1 MNGFAGADL
10 GGTVAT
16 WVSALATI
24 AVWSY
29 LVGAR
34 RIFVLMQHLLAGL
47 ATGYLVLIAIREVL
61 LPRLAVHLVE
71 QADER
76 VVLVPALLLV
86 AVLVAASWLPR
97 PVVAP
102 VAAIVVGGIAAF
114 ALGGA
119 VVGTILPQIAAALP
133 TTRAAAS
140 PDLVGEVIS
149 LAITSLVLLAFLHG
163 APRGRLTTRGAS
175 IGRWLLVGGIGGW
188 LGFLLV
194 SRLSLLVDR
203 VAFLLGDWLTVL
215 R

>member
-16 WVSALATI
+16 WVAAMATI

-29 LVGAR
+29 LVGWR
-34 RIFVLMQHLLAGL
+34 RLFVLMQHLLAGL
-47 ATGYLVLIAIREVL
+47 ATGYLVLLAIR
-61 LPRLAVHLVE
+61 
-71 QADER
+71 D
-76 VVLVPALLLV
+76 VLVPRLVVPLIEDPRDRPLLV
-86 AVLVAASWLPR
+86 VALVLVGMLVAASWLPR
-97 PVVAP
+97 RAMAP
-102 VAAIVVGGIAAF
+102 VAAILVGGIAAF

-119 VVGTILPQIAAALP
+119 VVGTVLPQIAAALP
-133 TTRAAAS
+133 TTGAAS
-140 PDLVGEVIS
+140 PDLAGQVIS

-163 APRGRLTTRGAS
+163 APRGRLTTRAAVL
-175 IGRWLLVGGIGGW
+175 GRWLLVGGIGGW
-188 LGFLLV
+188 LGFLVV

>member
-1 MNGFAGADL
+1 VNGFAGSDL
-10 GGTVAT
+10 GGTIAT
-16 WVSALATI
+16 WVAAIATI

-47 ATGYLVLIAIREVL
+47 ATGYLVLLAIRDVL
-61 LPRLAVHLVE
+61 VPRLAVPLI
-71 QADER
+71 ER
-76 VVLVPALLLV
+76 PGDRALLVPAL
-86 AVLVAASWLPR
+86 VLVGTLIGASWLPR
-97 PVVAP
+97 RATGP
-102 VAAIVVGGIAAF
+102 VAAILVGGIAAF

-119 VVGTILPQIAAALP
+119 VVGTVLPQVAAALP
-133 TTRAAAS
+133 TTRAAS
-140 PDLVGEVIS
+140 PGLVAEVIS

-163 APRGRLTTRGAS
+163 APRGRLTTRGALL
-175 IGRWLLVGGIGGW
+175 GRWLLVGGIGGW

>member
-16 WVSALATI
+16 WVAALATI

-29 LVGAR
+29 LVGSR

-47 ATGYLVLIAIREVL
+47 ATGYLVLLAIRDVL
-61 LPRLAVHLVE
+61 LPRLAVPLVE

-76 VVLVPALLLV
+76 VLLVPALLLV
-86 AVLVAASWLPR
+86 GILAAASWLPR

-102 VAAIVVGGIAAF
+102 VAAVVVGGIAAF

-133 TTRAAAS
+133 TTRAAS
-140 PDLVGEVIS
+140 PGLAGQVIS
-149 LAITSLVLLAFLHG
+149 LAITSLVLLGFLHG

-175 IGRWLLVGGIGGW
+175 VGRWLLVGGIGGW

>member
-1 MNGFAGADL
+1 MNGFVGSDL

-16 WVSALATI
+16 WVAAIATI

-29 LVGAR
+29 LVGSR
-34 RIFVLMQHLLAGL
+34 RSFVLMQHLLAGL
-47 ATGYLVLIAIREVL
+47 ATGYLVLLAIRDVL
-61 LPRLAVHLVE
+61 VPRLGVPLVE
-71 QADER
+71 SPGDR
-76 VVLVPALLLV
+76 VLLVPALLLV
-86 AVLVAASWLPR
+86 GMLVGASWLPR
-97 PVVAP
+97 RAMAP

-119 VVGTILPQIAAALP
+119 VVGTVLPQIAAALP
-133 TTRAAAS
+133 TTNAAS
-140 PDLVGEVIS
+140 PDLAGEVIS

-163 APRGRLTTRGAS
+163 APRGRLTARGAMV
-175 IGRWLLVGGIGGW
+175 GRWLLVGGIGGW
-188 LGFLLV
+188 LGFLVV